1 MVTLEVIKNR
11 AYMLGQKIDVER
23 DSTLY
28 PQFLEDEN
36 LRGEGAS
43 IHVNDTL
50 YHYTIME
57 RGKVVKEYESKDL
70 DEILFQLF
78 YDITFDMACKYELE
92 HRNENEDF
100 RRILFTKQLEL
111 LQAIS
116 NPYYEK
122 GKQRIDEVLGRVP
135 YRDRIA

>member
-1 MVTLEVIKNR
+1 MLTPTEMRDKVYE
-11 AYMLGQKIDVER
+11 LGQRIGLDK
-23 DSTLY
+23 DSNLLF
-28 PQFLEDEN
+28 PEDEN
-36 LRGEGAS
+36 LHGEGAS

-92 HRNENEDF
+92 H
-100 RRILFTKQLEL
+100 
-111 LQAIS
+111 
-116 NPYYEK
+116 
-122 GKQRIDEVLGRVP
+122 
-135 YRDRIA
+135 